1 MFAPPVVR
9 GTRWIAETVGVP
21 AGCPSENT
29 RLRCETTFVGGSA
42 VMPLSPGPIGP
53 RTSELDCVVLV
64 VSMPVA
70 VAGFGVAVGTGLA
83 VGIGAGAG
91 EDEAPLQA
99 VTSAARAMAIKE
111 RRSILQ
117 TS

>member
-1 MFAPPVVR
+1 VR
-9 GTRWIAETVGVP
+9 GTRCIEATVGVL

-29 RLRCETTFVGGSA
+29 RLRCETTLAGGTA
-42 VMPLSPGPIGP
+42 VVPVSPGPIGP
-53 RTSELDCVVLV
+53 RRSELDCVVLV
-64 VSMPVA
+64 VSMPAA
-70 VAGFGVAVGTGLA
+70 VAGFGVAVGVGLA

-91 EDEAPLQA
+91 EDEDPPLQA
-99 VTSAARAMAIKE
+99 LTNATRATAMSE